1 MLATVSLVNLK
12 LKALDSIIRQENE
25 SGIRFGK
32 EDKNLSLLDDR
43 LFIKK
48 YLKSTY
54 RLTVRINESL
64 AKLLD

>member
-1 MLATVSLVNLK
+1 MLAIVSLVSLK